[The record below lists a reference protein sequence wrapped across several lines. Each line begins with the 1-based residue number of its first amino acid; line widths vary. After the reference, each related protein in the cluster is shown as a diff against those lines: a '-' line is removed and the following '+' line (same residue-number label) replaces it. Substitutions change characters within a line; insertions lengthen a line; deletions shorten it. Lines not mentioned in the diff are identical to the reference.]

1 MDNSL
6 KAKSEEFKSMLQKMK
21 VDVNKIFERK
31 WTEMINQGAIK
42 GELVTQLRML
52 LLSFTKISVI

>member
-21 VDVNKIFERK
+21 VD
-31 WTEMINQGAIK
+31 TAA
-42 GELVTQLRML
+42 ELKQVEDDIATISNILATTAEL
-52 LLSFTKISVI
+52 KTDLS